1 MRRLIARSLEMLV
14 LPLVALLSVG
24 GSIAEAVDL
33 NAHLLMG
40 DYHFSRT
47 RTCIRASDFNANNGV
62 VSNGSTATDAAQGTV
77 HYNGDGTGTLTAR
90 LLFINHN
97 MTANGDR
104 PVTQADVT
112 CELTYTVHA
121 DDTFTELLT
130 TCTALVIAGPG
141 TGLTVT
147 GTGIEHKG
155 LFANGRTSFVFGSVN
170 PNNIEETKNAAQAI
184 VSKAICSRSGTAVK
198 SNNPPAR

>member
-14 LPLVALLSVG
+14 LPLFALLSVG

-47 RTCIRASDFNANNGV
+47 RTCIRASDFGTGNAV

-77 HYNGDGTGTLTAR
+77 HYNGDGTGTLTAQ
-90 LLFINHN
+90 LLSINLN
-97 MTANGDR
+97 AIGNGAT
-104 PVTQADVT
+104 PVNQFDVT

-130 TCTALVIAGPG
+130 TCTGSVIAGLGPAG
-141 TGLTVT
+141 GPFTTT
-147 GTGIEHKG
+147 GTKHEG
-155 LFANGRTSFVFGSVN
+155 LFANGRESFVFGTVS
-170 PNNIEETKNAAQAI
+170 PNIEETKNADGEI
-184 VSKAICSRSGTAVK
+184 VSKAICNRSGTAFK
-198 SNNPPAR
+198 SN